1 MSQENIDRMRQASVT
16 EPAWQLLGIKLDDI
30 SDGYSRVSLK
40 TKPEFLNFVGTIHG
54 GAIMTLADSAF
65 GYALNSLHF
74 PTVASQFNI
83 HFLNPAFSGDE
94 LVAECTVV
102 KAGKRTMMAEIRVEN
117 SDGKLI
123 AKATG
128 TGILI
133 EKEHA

>member
-40 TKPEFLNFVGTIHG
+40 TRPEFLNFVGTIHG

-74 PTVASQFNI
+74 PSVASQFNI
-83 HFLNPAFSGDE
+83 HFLNPAFAGDE

>member
-133 EKEHA
+133 EKEQT